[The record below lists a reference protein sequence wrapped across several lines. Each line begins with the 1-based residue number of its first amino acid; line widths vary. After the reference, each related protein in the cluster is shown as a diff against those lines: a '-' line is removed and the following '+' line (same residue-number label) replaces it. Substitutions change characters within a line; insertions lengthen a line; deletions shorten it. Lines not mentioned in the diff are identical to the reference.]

1 LYFTSKLEANIQ
13 ITFKIEVKMKKE
25 FRSSC
30 PIASTLDI
38 LGDKWSLVIV
48 RDMLIRGKKTY
59 KEFSLSE
66 EGIATGILA
75 SRLKQ
80 LEKFGFITKRKLPEN
95 KKENIYLLT
104 EKGIDLAPMVIEI
117 TLWADKYMKAH
128 HPKVNSYKKIIKDK
142 DSAIHTIQNQ
152 YREVVAAVVSQS

>member
-1 LYFTSKLEANIQ
+1 
-13 ITFKIEVKMKKE
+13 MRKE

-80 LEKFGFITKRKLPEN
+80 LESFGFITKRKLPTN

-104 EKGIDLAPMVIEI
+104 EKGIDLAPIVIEI
-117 TLWADKYMKAH
+117 TSWADKYMKAH
-128 HPKVNSYKKIIKDK
+128 NPEVNSYKKIIKDK
-142 DSAIHTIQNQ
+142 DSAIHTIQQ
-152 YREVVAAVVSQS
+152 KYREVVAEVVS

>member
-1 LYFTSKLEANIQ
+1 MRKT
-13 ITFKIEVKMKKE
+13 

-38 LGDKWSLVIV
+38 LGDKWSLVII

-66 EGIATGILA
+66 EKIATGILA

-80 LEKFGFITKRKLPEN
+80 LESFGFITKRKLPEN
-95 KKENIYLLT
+95 QKENIYLLT
-104 EKGIDLAPMVIEI
+104 EKGIDLAPIVVEI
-117 TLWADKYMKAH
+117 TMWADKYMSVH
-128 HPKVNSYKKIIKDK
+128 NPEVHSYKDLIKSK
-142 DSAIHTIQNQ
+142 NSAINTIQKK
-152 YREVVAAVVSQS
+152 YRKVVEEVIG